1 MKKSVISLIFGII
14 LLALAFVLFVLGMS
28 SPTVTGPAFMYTV
41 WLIIIAA
48 GIFLIGLGVVLT
60 VMKK

>member
-1 MKKSVISLIFGII
+1 MKKSLISMIFGII
-14 LLALAFVLFVLGMS
+14 LLALAFGLFVLGMS

-48 GIFLIGLGVVLT
+48 GVLLVGLGVVLM